1 MNAESV
7 NAVLK
12 GVSNFGGIFD
22 VQQLENVKI
31 LSLPVTLIV
40 NDKQHWI
47 AISIDEEKIEIMDS
61 IGQIN
66 NENLNIHLCRFL
78 CAHAKGKNFI
88 ASPKLQSENSEDCGK
103 YVISFIIYKSL
114 TQKSLRH
121 FLSIFTENFRKNSK
135 NISKIFETVKRLI
148 AQF

>member
-1 MNAESV
+1 MDAESV
-7 NAVLK
+7 NVVLK

-22 VQQLENVKI
+22 VEQLENVKI
-31 LSLPVTLIV
+31 LSLPVMLIV

-66 NENLNIHLCRFL
+66 KENLNIHLCRFL
-78 CAHAKGKNFI
+78 CAHAKGKNLI
-88 ASPKLQSENSEDCGK
+88 ASPRLQSKNSEDCGK
-103 YVISFIIYKSL
+103 YVISFIIYKAL
-114 TQKSLRH
+114 TQKSLRN

>member
-1 MNAESV
+1 MDAESV
-7 NAVLK
+7 NAVLN

-22 VQQLENVKI
+22 VEQLENVKI
-31 LSLPVTLIV
+31 LSLPVMLIV
-40 NDKQHWI
+40 HDKQHWI

-66 NENLNIHLCRFL
+66 NRNLNIHLCRFI
-78 CAHAKGKNFI
+78 CAHAKGK
-88 ASPKLQSENSEDCGK
+88 SLVVTPQLQSKNSEDCGK

-114 TQKSLRH
+114 TQKSLQN
-121 FLSIFTENFRKNSK
+121 FVSIFTENFRKNSK
-135 NISKIFETVKRLI
+135 NISRIFETVKKLI